1 VLATKFGYDIGDGV
15 EARGAPEYVRRSV
28 DASLGRLQT
37 DRVDLLYYHW
47 PDGVTPIAET
57 VGTMAELVRAGKAR
71 ALGVSNVSLEQ
82 LDEAS
87 RAAEI
92 VAVQNEY
99 SLLARDA
106 ERDFLPRCRAL
117 GIGFVPYFPLA
128 AGLLTGKYRSGAP
141 PPEGARLADRNVFA
155 EGGRVTTRVPAG
167 AATLEKV
174 ELLEAFARARGR
186 ALLDLAIGA
195 LASRPGVASVIV
207 GAMNAEQVRANAA
220 AADWRLTPDELA
232 LLP

>member
-1 VLATKFGYDIGDGV
+1 MLATKFGYDVGDGI

-71 ALGVSNVSLEQ
+71 ALGVSNVSVEQ
-82 LDEAS
+82 LDEAT

-106 ERDFLPRCRAL
+106 ERDVLPRCREF
-117 GIGFVPYFPLA
+117 GIGFAPYVPLA

-141 PPEGARLADRNVFA
+141 QPEGARLADRNVFA
-155 EGGRVTTRVPAG
+155 EGGRVTARVPAG
-167 AATLEKV
+167 AATVEKV

-186 ALLDLAIGA
+186 TLLELAIGP
-195 LASRPGVASVIV
+195 LVSQPGVATAIV
-207 GAMNAEQVRANAA
+207 GAMTAEQVRANAA
-220 AADWRLTPDELA
+220 AGEWKLTPHELA